1 MSEPMTPA
9 DARMAVMRHLE
20 ELFNEILEDDSE
32 SRSDAQ
38 VEEDKQFATDL
49 SLEVLDAIGLQVV
62 AVDEDGSMTVTLR
75 LED

>member
-1 MSEPMTPA
+1 MTPA